1 MVAPADVLL
10 GFFASL
16 YRYARALSG
25 NAADAEELVQETYR
39 RALAARR
46 TPAQG
51 QPDELRPWLFTI
63 LRNIWHNEVRRRHH
77 DVRLDPAFENA
88 TTMTADSPEAIL
100 HRKLLQSEIRAA
112 IDALPEAFREVIVLR
127 EIENLSYAEIAVIVN
142 CPTGTVMSRIAR
154 GRDQLRHLL
163 ARIAPTRE
171 VKR

>member
-1 MVAPADVLL
+1 
-10 GFFASL
+10 
-16 YRYARALSG
+16 
-25 NAADAEELVQETYR
+25 
-39 RALAARR
+39 
-46 TPAQG
+46 
-51 QPDELRPWLFTI
+51 
-63 LRNIWHNEVRRRHH
+63 
-77 DVRLDPAFENA
+77 
-88 TTMTADSPEAIL
+88 MTADSPEAIL